1 MNQGEDV
8 DNEAASEMDQN
19 VQEEPT
25 TQVKNKR
32 TSVRPIKYQNFVL
45 PSLKKGAG
53 SNLSYPK
60 PRRFL
65 ALLTHLVC

>member
-32 TSVRPIKYQNFVL
+32 TSVRPIKYQDFVL
-45 PSLKKGAG
+45 PSLKKGG
-53 SNLSYPK
+53 RK
-60 PRRFL
+60 
-65 ALLTHLVC
+65 

>member
-25 TQVKNKR
+25 TQVKNKK
-32 TSVRPIKYQNFVL
+32 TSVRPIKYQDT
-45 PSLKKGAG
+45 
-53 SNLSYPK
+53 SYVVTSYK
-60 PRRFL
+60 PRQ
-65 ALLTHLVC
+65 APIGEIC